1 MTWLIPVLVI
11 ALGLVL
17 FLLYWNGIASVTT
30 KRAIM
35 FVGDAKRATFHGCTG
50 RIRRIVRVKESGSV
64 RFALEAQLSHGD
76 MSVELTDPRGELLLR
91 LTPDSPEASA
101 DLTAGERYRL
111 VLCLTGAGGSF
122 RLHRS
127 DEADE

>member
-1 MTWLIPVLVI
+1 MTWLIPLMMLS
-11 ALGLVL
+11 LGLVL

-64 RFALEAQLSHGD
+64 RFALEMFFA
-76 MSVELTDPRGELLLR
+76 RLL
-91 LTPDSPEASA
+91 
-101 DLTAGERYRL
+101 
-111 VLCLTGAGGSF
+111 
-122 RLHRS
+122 S
-127 DEADE
+127 DEFHELFFLPFRYDLDCYAAFEQ